1 MFLCIIYDYNRRR
14 VLHSIASRKHCE
26 LLMLIFHQKTV
37 MAYTIYTMRI
47 PDALVLQI
55 VSSSRKLSEEQI
67 SNLRAQEKELHKS
80 MQELVI
86 RADLIT
92 ENELTKLYARMLDVP
107 FVDLDLVPIDLQL
120 LQIIPERVARMK
132 SVVIFSRNKDGS
144 YNAAFSDKP
153 SQKTLDLIEKYV
165 KKPVHV
171 HLGPKPSIER
181 WLNQY
186 RVIDSRIGPLIRVKR
201 GSRETRREAT
211 GLELAQELLAQAIK
225 LTASDI
231 HIEPREHS
239 AHIRLRIDG
248 RLQGFHPLSLMQY
261 DSLKAY
267 LMQDLA
273 NLTTAQ
279 SSAPSEGIF
288 VHTVGERKFKISM
301 AVIPVLDGQK
311 ISLRIQELGTKVQE
325 LQELGLWGPSLT
337 RVEHALSN
345 ANGLI
350 IVVGSGK
357 SGKTTTLHA
366 LINKKQGTHIS
377 IIAIEETAAYSE
389 PYMTHVM
396 VNPKYGATYA
406 KCLSAALQ
414 HDPDVLLVQ
423 RIQDIP
429 TTKKTIEASEHRQ
442 LICGGLIA
450 ASASDSVD
458 KLRSL
463 TIPSHDIANVLK
475 CVIAQRLVR
484 KLCQNCKVQVPVNET
499 IADMVGAVMQRTPYY
514 SMKDIHLI
522 EKAAAS
528 EGVGDPS
535 IIMSDTKKIKSI
547 WMNNPD
553 GCDHCHDTGY
563 AGQTGI
569 FEVMKMTKD
578 LDRLIVEEKD
588 KDKLQETAITEGMIP
603 MSIDGLI
610 KVLRGITSIDEL
622 VRVLPTV
629 Y

>member
-1 MFLCIIYDYNRRR
+1 M
-14 VLHSIASRKHCE
+14 V
-26 LLMLIFHQKTV
+26 IFHEKTV

-47 PDALVLQI
+47 PDALVLQLA
-55 VSSSRKLSEEQI
+55 SSSRKLSEEQI

-92 ENELTKLYARMLDVP
+92 ENELTKLYARMLDMP
-107 FVDLDLVPIDLQL
+107 FVDLDLIPIDLHM

-132 SVVIFSRNKDGS
+132 SVVIFSHNKDSG

-153 SQKTLDLIEKYV
+153 SRKTLDLIEKYV

-171 HLGPKPSIER
+171 HLGPKQSIER

-186 RVIDSRIGPLIRVKR
+186 RVIDSRIGPLISVKR
-201 GSRETRREAT
+201 RSRESRRVAT

-225 LTASDI
+225 LTATNI

-248 RLQGFHPLSLMQY
+248 RLQGFHSLSLMQY

-273 NLTTAQ
+273 NLTTTQ

-288 VHTVGERKFKISM
+288 MHTVGDRKFKITM

-311 ISLRIQELGTKVQE
+311 ISLGIQELGNKVQE

-350 IVVGSGK
+350 IVAGPGK

-366 LINKKQGTHIS
+366 LMHKKQGTHVS
-377 IIAIEETAAYSE
+377 IIAIEETAAYGE
-389 PYMTHVM
+389 PYMSHVI
-396 VNPKYGATYA
+396 VNSKHGATYA
-406 KCLSAALQ
+406 KCLTAALQ

-423 RIQDIP
+423 RIQDIS
-429 TTKKTIEASEHRQ
+429 TAKKTIEASEHRQ

-450 ASASDSVD
+450 ATASESVD
-458 KLRSL
+458 KLRNL

-475 CVIAQRLVR
+475 CVVAQRLVR
-484 KLCQNCKVQVPVNET
+484 KLCQNCKVQVPVNEN
-499 IADMVGAVMQRTPYY
+499 IADRVGAVMKHAPRY
-514 SMKDIHLI
+514 SIKDIHLI
-522 EKAAAS
+522 EKAAVS
-528 EGVGDPS
+528 EGIGDPNTV
-535 IIMSDTKKIKSI
+535 MSDTKKIKSI

-553 GCDHCHDTGY
+553 GCDHCRDTGY
-563 AGQTGI
+563 AGMTGI
-569 FEVMKMTKD
+569 FEVMKKTKD
-578 LDRLIVEEKD
+578 LDKLVIEEKGN
-588 KDKLQETAITEGMIP
+588 DKLQNTAITEGMIP

-622 VRVLPTV
+622 ERVLPGM